1 MAGFFHFEG
10 GVDLPASTQA
20 VFPMWQLALPHA
32 RFVSSPLA
40 AELDLLHPERGL
52 VHWKRAGQSLAD
64 FAVLKL
70 SAPWQAEAS
79 QRLVEAYVR
88 GQDLVALYAETA
100 DRLTTQV
107 YWQGLEPCLPEVL
120 GGLELRVAVR
130 TELLDSRPRVLVGA
144 EFPALDGPTAP
155 AISDL
160 QVFRPVGI
168 ELSYVQIV
176 GPADFGGAQ
185 LLGGATSSSETE
197 LQFARLEK
205 GVIRCCRVRGWWV
218 ARSSDERIAVELAEE
233 FRVAPLP
240 LTA

>member
-1 MAGFFHFEG
+1 
-10 GVDLPASTQA
+10 
-20 VFPMWQLALPHA
+20 MWQLALPHA

-64 FAVLKL
+64 FAVLKPGL
-70 SAPWQAEAS
+70 KIEASCDGCAAPIRATITFIAAQAE
-79 QRLVEAYVR
+79 Y
-88 GQDLVALYAETA
+88 T
-100 DRLTTQV
+100 
-107 YWQGLEPCLPEVL
+107 
-120 GGLELRVAVR
+120 
-130 TELLDSRPRVLVGA
+130 LLDSRPRVLVRA

>member
-1 MAGFFHFEG
+1 
-10 GVDLPASTQA
+10 
-20 VFPMWQLALPHA
+20 MWQLALPYV